1 MQARKEIWPKVFGAF
16 GLETA
21 TFISWMAEANPALT
35 TGLLAVTL
43 AVDAYVLPKAY
54 SFFYKTYKESKD
66 FIDFNIKLDMPIVSD
81 LYKRKDVTEGLKMI
95 QDKCC
100 RRSR

>member
-1 MQARKEIWPKVFGAF
+1 MQARKSIWPSVFGAF

-21 TFISWMAEANPALT
+21 TFISSMAEANPALT
-35 TGLLAVTL
+35 TGLLALTL
-43 AVDAYVLPKAY
+43 AVDLYVYPKAA
-54 SFFYKTYKESKD
+54 SFFYKTYKESKN
-66 FIDFNIKLDMPIVSD
+66 FIDFNVKLDMPLVSD
-81 LYKRKDVTEGLKMI
+81 LYKRKDVTEGLRMI